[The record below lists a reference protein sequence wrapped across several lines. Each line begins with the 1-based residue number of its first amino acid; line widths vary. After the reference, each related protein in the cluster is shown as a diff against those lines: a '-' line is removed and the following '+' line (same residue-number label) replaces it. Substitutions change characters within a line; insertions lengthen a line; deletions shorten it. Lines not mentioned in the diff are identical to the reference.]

1 MGLLPGYQTIGVLAP
16 VGLTLLRVLQGL
28 SVGGEYTSSMVFL
41 VEHAPEGRRGLMGAL
56 AATGGAIG
64 TLLGSVVGAAFAAS
78 MSTAALDAWGWRIPF
93 LLGLVVGFAGYILRR
108 HVLETGVAE
117 KRMRAPIVETLRDH
131 RRVVAT
137 FAGLSVF
144 SAVTFYIGF
153 VYMVSWLQTADGIPP
168 SRALEINTFSMVV
181 SLPVLIAAGWLSD
194 RVGRKPLMLLAT
206 MGGLIGALPLFWLL
220 NHPSEL
226 FAQLGQLGL
235 VLVSGL
241 YYGALPGTLV
251 EAAPPTV
258 RCTAVALGYNLCV
271 GLFGGLSPLAA
282 TWLVE
287 RTGDEVAPAFLIM
300 AAAAVTLVTLFNFQE
315 TYRAPLGVA
324 PRTKAA
330 K

>member
-1 MGLLPGYQTIGVLAP
+1 
-16 VGLTLLRVLQGL
+16 
-28 SVGGEYTSSMVFL
+28 VGGEYTSSMVFL

-194 RVGRKPLMLLAT
+194 RVTQA
-206 MGGLIGALPLFWLL
+206 
-220 NHPSEL
+220 S
-226 FAQLGQLGL
+226 
-235 VLVSGL
+235 
-241 YYGALPGTLV
+241 Y
-251 EAAPPTV
+251 
-258 RCTAVALGYNLCV
+258 
-271 GLFGGLSPLAA
+271 
-282 TWLVE
+282 
-287 RTGDEVAPAFLIM
+287 
-300 AAAAVTLVTLFNFQE
+300 
-315 TYRAPLGVA
+315 A
-324 PRTKAA
+324 PRKHGRAYRCLAPVLAVEPSLGAVCSAWAA
-330 K
+330 RPCIGVGSLLRGFARHSGGGCASNCALHRGGARL